1 MLAINDVFQMDEDK
15 KRLGQG
21 VRHHVAGRR
30 IERIRLFSQTLLLLV
45 RKKEDGP
52 CCHVEAGNYF

>member
-1 MLAINDVFQMDEDK
+1 MMAINDVFQMDEDE

-21 VRHHVAGRR
+21 VRYHLPWRR
-30 IERIRLFSQTLLLLV
+30 FERIRLFSQTLLLLV

-52 CCHVEAGNYF
+52 CCHVETGNYF